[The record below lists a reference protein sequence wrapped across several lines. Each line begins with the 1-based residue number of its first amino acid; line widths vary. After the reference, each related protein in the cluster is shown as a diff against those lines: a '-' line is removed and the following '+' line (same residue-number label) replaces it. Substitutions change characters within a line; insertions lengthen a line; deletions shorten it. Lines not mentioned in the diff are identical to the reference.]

1 MPLAQETGPK
11 REQHAQRGRS
21 SFWNLDFCRYNFESG
36 WLPNQTNLTTTWF
49 KTATPQCMVAG
60 VQLEKAIGHEISN
73 LQSEK
78 QSFQDNPLV
87 FHDVWPLKWNLERGS
102 VRGWHREFQVGL
114 SVSARHPRPFLAAV
128 VAVTLPSAS
137 KPTRLDAIQYH
148 EVCAAS

>member
-21 SFWNLDFCRYNFESG
+21 SFWNLDFVVTTSKVAGF
-36 WLPNQTNLTTTWF
+36 QTTTWF

-102 VRGWHREFQVGL
+102 VRGWHKEFQGSP